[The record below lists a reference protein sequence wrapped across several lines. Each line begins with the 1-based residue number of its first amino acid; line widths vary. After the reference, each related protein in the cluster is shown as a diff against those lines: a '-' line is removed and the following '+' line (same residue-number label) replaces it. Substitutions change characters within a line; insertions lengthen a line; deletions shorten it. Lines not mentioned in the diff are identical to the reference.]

1 MRRGENMFS
10 REYKGKWRF
19 GKRYKDPLTD
29 KWRTVTVPAER
40 NTRHTRNE
48 AQVALDKMIR
58 EKLASITGE
67 HNKYRQM
74 TLGELYSTYWNEKKD
89 SWRLNSRRTY
99 RNSYKIFFQ
108 HFDQEA
114 KLSNLTSLM
123 LTNHFDNMIS
133 EVQKKQK
140 NKSYKGSCN
149 IRSISGLKVYYARIS
164 MMFNYA
170 VRKQFIKESP
180 FKDVHIA
187 WPKENHRSLIEQK
200 YLDEDELK
208 ILLNYFRKVQP
219 DFADMFEWQYL
230 TGMRFGEA
238 ASLYLKDID
247 LKEMLVHVNGTLLYD
262 NGPKQNYIKQDV
274 PKTDSSFR
282 EIALSDRAI
291 EIYQQHAKG
300 KKKNDFLFTDKDGC
314 PYSVQHANNCLNSF
328 RKKYDFGKII
338 TTHTFRHT
346 HVSKLAELGVPL
358 YVIQHNVGH
367 SNSKITRDV
376 YLHVTKKAQQELRN
390 KLNKM

>member
-1 MRRGENMFS
+1 
-10 REYKGKWRF
+10 
-19 GKRYKDPLTD
+19 
-29 KWRTVTVPAER
+29 
-40 NTRHTRNE
+40 
-48 AQVALDKMIR
+48 
-58 EKLASITGE
+58 
-67 HNKYRQM
+67 
-74 TLGELYSTYWNEKKD
+74 
-89 SWRLNSRRTY
+89 
-99 RNSYKIFFQ
+99 
-108 HFDQEA
+108 
-114 KLSNLTSLM
+114 
-123 LTNHFDNMIS
+123 
-133 EVQKKQK
+133 
-140 NKSYKGSCN
+140 
-149 IRSISGLKVYYARIS
+149 

-180 FKDVHIA
+180 FKNVHIA
-187 WPKENHRSLIEQK
+187 WPKGNHRSLIEQK
-200 YLDEDELK
+200 YLDEDELT

-247 LKEMLVHVNGTLLYD
+247 LKEKLVHVNGTLLYD

-300 KKKNDFLFTDKDGC
+300 KKRNDFLFTDKDGC

>member
-1 MRRGENMFS
+1 
-10 REYKGKWRF
+10 
-19 GKRYKDPLTD
+19 
-29 KWRTVTVPAER
+29 
-40 NTRHTRNE
+40 
-48 AQVALDKMIR
+48 
-58 EKLASITGE
+58 
-67 HNKYRQM
+67 M

-123 LTNHFDNMIS
+123 LNNHFDIMIS

-140 NKSYKGSCN
+140 NKSYKGSC
-149 IRSISGLKVYYARIS
+149 IRSISGLKIYYARVS

-200 YLDEDELK
+200 YLDEDELS

-247 LKEMLVHVNGTLLYD
+247 LKEKLVHVNETLLYD

-300 KKKNDFLFTDKDGC
+300 KKINDFLFTDKDGC

-328 RKKYDFGKII
+328 RKKHDFGKII

>member
-1 MRRGENMFS
+1 MRGGKNMFS

-67 HNKYRQM
+67 HNRNRQM
-74 TLGELYSTYWNEKKD
+74 TLGELYDTYWNEKKD
-89 SWRLNSRRTY
+89 SWRINSRRTY
-99 RNSYKIFFQ
+99 RNSYKIFFNN
-108 HFDQEA
+108 FSRDA
-114 KLSNLTSLM
+114 KLSKLTSLM

-149 IRSISGLKVYYARIS
+149 IRTINGLKIYYARVS

-180 FKDVHIA
+180 FKGVHIA
-187 WPKENHRSLIEQK
+187 WPKESHRSLIEQK

-208 ILLNYFRKVQP
+208 ILLDYFRKVKP
-219 DFADMFEWQYL
+219 DFADIFEWQYL

-238 ASLYLKDID
+238 ASLYPKDID
-247 LKEMLVHVNGTLLYD
+247 LKEKVVHVTGTLLYD
-262 NGPKQNYIKQDV
+262 VGPKKSYVKQDM
-274 PKTDSSFR
+274 PKTDSSYR
-282 EIALSDRAI
+282 AIALSDRAI
-291 EIYQQHAKG
+291 EIYKEHAKG
-300 KKKNDFLFTDKDGC
+300 KKQKDFLFTDKDSC
-314 PYSVQHANNCLNSF
+314 PYSVQHANEDLKTF
-328 RKKYDFGKII
+328 RGKHDFGKII

-367 SNSKITRDV
+367 SNSKITREV